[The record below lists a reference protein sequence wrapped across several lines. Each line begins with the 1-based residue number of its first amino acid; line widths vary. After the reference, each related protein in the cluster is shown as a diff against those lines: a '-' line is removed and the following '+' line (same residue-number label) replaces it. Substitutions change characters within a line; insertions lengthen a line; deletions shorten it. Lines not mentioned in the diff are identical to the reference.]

1 MTVIAVLALVAL
13 AAVAYAWYKHS
24 SFATVVTGVAAEI
37 KVLENAVTKVESAV
51 KVDIAASVAKIK
63 SLL

>member
-1 MTVIAVLALVAL
+1 MGIIVGLLAIAVIALGY
-13 AAVAYAWYKHS
+13 AYFKHVS
-24 SFATVVTGVAAEI
+24 LATVVAGVAAEVV
-37 KVLENAVTKVESAV
+37 KLESAVTKVDSAV